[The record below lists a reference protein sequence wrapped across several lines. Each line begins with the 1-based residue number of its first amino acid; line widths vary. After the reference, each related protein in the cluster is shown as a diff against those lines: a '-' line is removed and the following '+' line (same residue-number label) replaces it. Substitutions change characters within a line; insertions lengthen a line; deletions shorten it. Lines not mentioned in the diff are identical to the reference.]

1 MALSEVFY
9 IALIGTASGL
19 LLKLA
24 SMLFKSKCSE
34 CQVCCFKIRRDTAL
48 EEREH
53 VFDVLN
59 NVKGS
64 SKEEEKV

>member
-1 MALSEVFY
+1 MGLSEVFW

-19 LLKLA
+19 LLKLS

-34 CQVCCFKIRRDTAL
+34 CSCFGITIKRDVIT

-53 VFDVLN
+53 EYDVEHRVDSN
-59 NVKGS
+59 
-64 SKEEEKV
+64 KEEKI

>member
-1 MALSEVFY
+1 MGLSEVFW

-19 LLKLA
+19 LLKLS

-34 CQVCCFKIRRDTAL
+34 CSCFGITIKRDVIT

-53 VFDVLN
+53 EYDVEHR
-59 NVKGS
+59 VEM
-64 SKEEEKV
+64 KEEKI